1 MSSIKKEKLLI
12 KKLDGNISLKD
23 EIKLRKLFKNVDE
36 FEKEINERKK
46 LRELISQGSE
56 RSFSANFENI
66 VMSKIKLEKTIS
78 FSPLDDFLEA
88 VFSQF
93 RKMAIPTFAILLL
106 LITLTFVYNG
116 EISLDPIFGSYEL
129 TIEESLNPAN
139 FLAME

>member
-23 EIKLRKLFKNVDE
+23 EIKLRKLFKNVDD

-56 RSFSANFENI
+56 KSFSANFENI
-66 VMSKIKLEKTIS
+66 VMSKIKLEKSIS